1 MSTLAQR
8 ISETPMA
15 PYIDVMKSMTV
26 SDMNVVVDFLNE
38 AIRESEEAKR
48 KADDEFLARKMA
60 EISISPE
67 THELFEWL
75 RLTPEEAADERTRYI
90 LGER

>member
-26 SDMNVVVDFLNE
+26 NDMNVVVDFLNE

-60 EISISPE
+60 EINISPE

>member
-8 ISETPMA
+8 ISETPMT

-60 EISISPE
+60 EINISPE

>member
-60 EISISPE
+60 EINISPE

>member
-60 EISISPE
+60 EINISPE
-67 THELFEWL
+67 TNELFERL

>member
-60 EISISPE
+60 EINISPE

-75 RLTPEEAADERTRYI
+75 RLSPEEAADERTRYI

>member
-1 MSTLAQR
+1 MSTSAQR

-60 EISISPE
+60 EINISPE

>member
-60 EISISPE
+60 EINISPE

-75 RLTPEEAADERTRYI
+75 RLTPEEAQRMNVHDTF
-90 LGER
+90 

>member
-1 MSTLAQR
+1 
-8 ISETPMA
+8 MA

-60 EISISPE
+60 EINISPE